1 MGRTIFYSWQTD
13 LDSKNHKNYIEKC
26 LKLALKKLKTDVS
39 IFMDYDRDTMGING
53 SPDITS
59 TIFDKIGKS
68 ALFVCDISIINS
80 SSKERKTPNP
90 NVLLELGYAASK
102 LGWDKIICL
111 FDSNTG
117 KIEDL
122 PFDIRQ
128 KRVTPFDPTKND
140 EVNRVTQILTTNIK
154 DLYLTGKLFNPLN
167 DYIKGK
173 IDRSILSVAKQM
185 ANLVYG
191 TITLSDGLAHVDDLL
206 NCNLDE
212 IKTKICCASFPSFIV
227 LNDFSSAKAELQSI
241 LKDLLSS
248 SYFPKEWCFTV
259 LEMLDWIRMYA
270 WFVSHRNTTFPFDI
284 VNTLNYNHL
293 APISGY
299 AMNRDNPKSSFLIL
313 ETVDKNGTK
322 YVDTQG
328 GKVINM
334 TNYPTDDISL
344 LKKCFCVKSDCVDN
358 LAEKICNLTSICKDW
373 LDITEGEFILDPDY
387 YEIAATK

>member
-26 LKLALKKLKTDVS
+26 LKMALKKLKTDAL
-39 IFMDYDRDTMGING
+39 IYMDYDRDTMGLNG

-68 ALFVCDISIINS
+68 ALFVCDVSIINS
-80 SSKERKTPNP
+80 FNQERKTPNP

-102 LGWDKIICL
+102 LGWDRVICL

-128 KRVTPFDPTKND
+128 KRVTPFDPTRND
-140 EVNRVTQILTTNIK
+140 EINRITQILAANIK
-154 DLYLTGKLFNPLN
+154 DLYSTGKLFNPLD

-173 IDRSILSVAKQM
+173 IDHSILSVAKQM
-185 ANLVYG
+185 SNLVYG
-191 TITLSDGLAHVDDLL
+191 TITLSEGLSHVDELL
-206 NCNLDE
+206 NCTLDE
-212 IKTKICCASFPSFIV
+212 IKNKICHAKFPAFIV
-227 LNDFSSAKAELQSI
+227 LNDFSAAKAELQSI

-248 SYFPKEWCFTV
+248 SYFSKEWCFTV
-259 LEMLDWIRMYA
+259 LEVLEWIRIYA
-270 WFVSHRNTTFPFDI
+270 WYVSHRNTMFPFEI
-284 VNTLNYNHL
+284 VNTSDYNHL
-293 APISGY
+293 APISGH
-299 AMNRDNPKSSFLIL
+299 AMNSDNPKSSYLIL
-313 ETVDKNGTK
+313 ETIDKNGKK

-334 TNYPTDDISL
+334 TNYPTDNIAL
-344 LKKCFCVKSDCVDN
+344 LNKCFCVKSDCVDN
-358 LAEKICNLTSICKDW
+358 LAEKIFNLTNICKNW
-373 LDITEGEFILDPDY
+373 LDITDGEFILDPDY
-387 YEIAATK
+387 YEIR